1 MSGGPLT
8 TPDTTL
14 ALLKAGQAHGAEAA
28 KAAKN
33 ARQLEKIADSAE
45 EFEAVFIAEMMKP
58 MFEDIQTDGLFGGGK
73 GEEVFRS
80 LLLQEYGK
88 LTAKTGKI
96 GIADAV
102 KKELIQMQGYQEQE
116 KP

>member
-1 MSGGPLT
+1 MTGTLT

-14 ALLKAGQAHGAEAA
+14 ALLKATESQSTDNVKKL
-28 KAAKN
+28 KAS
-33 ARQLEKIADSAE
+33 RQLEKIADASQ

-58 MFEDIQTDGLFGGGK
+58 MFEELKTDGLFGGGK

-88 LTAKTGKI
+88 LTASTGKI

-102 KKELIQMQGYQEQE
+102 KNELIKMQEEQ
-116 KP
+116 KA